1 MLIYILFIV
10 RNNSWYEPVRSFRP
24 GYTVTCLELPMD
36 NNLSGVRRHAPPTLT
51 AILIAMMVLPR
62 HTTVSLVR
70 IRHKRLETSLDML
83 VLQVT
88 ISSVIGKL

>member
-1 MLIYILFIV
+1 MKC
-10 RNNSWYEPVRSFRP
+10 SAPVCVAKSK
-24 GYTVTCLELPMD
+24 LLPETF
-36 NNLSGVRRHAPPTLT
+36 NGQQPTSRVRRHAPPTLT